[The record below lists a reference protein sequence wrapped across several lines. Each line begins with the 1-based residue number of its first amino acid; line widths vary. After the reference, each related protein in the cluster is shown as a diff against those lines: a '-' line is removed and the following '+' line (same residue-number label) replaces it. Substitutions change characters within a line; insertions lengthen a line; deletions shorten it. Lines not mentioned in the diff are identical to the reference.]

1 MITQGLLLTPS
12 DQKPGILGNRTAP
25 TSRITWPNMLIMM
38 LGSPGLEELKQARS
52 LTQAEEIGLAVY
64 NFIQLERILMIF

>member
-1 MITQGLLLTPS
+1 
-12 DQKPGILGNRTAP
+12 
-25 TSRITWPNMLIMM
+25 MLIMM